1 MKPLKKTLAV
11 IPARY
16 ASSRFP
22 GKPLA
27 EIDGKPMIQHVWE
40 QVRKVK
46 SIHQAIIATDDLR
59 IKEAVEAFGG
69 QVQMTSPDHRSGTDR
84 VWEVAQALP
93 EFDTI
98 LNIQGDEPFLDPN
111 HLEQIIDRMN
121 ALPQADIMTLVTPIQ
136 NLERVENRH
145 IWEDTNVVKA
155 VLDQQGRILYFSRS
169 PVPCYRDGIQ
179 PGDGAFRHLGL
190 YLFRRE
196 ALAHFTGLP
205 LSPLEKAE
213 RLEQLR
219 AMESGISLYAVTV
232 DKAPIG
238 VDTPEDLARL
248 KKHRQNLNDSPL
260 TCL

>member
-1 MKPLKKTLAV
+1 MNILAV

-16 ASSRFP
+16 DSSRFP

-27 EIDGKPMIQHVWE
+27 DIDGKPMIQHVWE
-40 QVRKVK
+40 RVSQIKGISKTV
-46 SIHQAIIATDDLR
+46 IATDDPR

-69 QVQMTSPDHRSGTDR
+69 EIWMTSPHHLSGTDR

-93 EFDTI
+93 EFDGV
-98 LNIQGDEPFLDPN
+98 LNVQGDEPFLDPH
-111 HLEQIIDRMN
+111 HLEQMIERMQ
-121 ALPQADIMTLVTPIQ
+121 ALPQAEIMTLVTPIPH
-136 NLERVENRH
+136 LEQEESRRL
-145 IWEDTNVVKA
+145 WEDSNVVKA
-155 VLDQQGRILYFSRS
+155 VLDQHGRVLYFSRS

-196 ALAHFTGLP
+196 ALARFTGLP

-219 AMESGISLYAVTV
+219 AMENGISLYAVTV

-238 VDTPEDLARL
+238 VDTPEDLVRL
-248 KKHRQNLNDSPL
+248 KLKNPIV
-260 TCL
+260 